1 MQMHAGPQPGEKGS
15 IKALRSWRRVD
26 LSRQWQQRKGM
37 FEIPRSLIEV
47 IVRVCKFVI
56 QPLVL
61 HP

>member
-15 IKALRSWRRVD
+15 IKALK
-26 LSRQWQQRKGM
+26 SRQWQQRKGM
-37 FEIPRSLIEV
+37 FGIPRSLIEV

-61 HP
+61 HL